1 MPNAAKATHRVLAY
15 GVLVVS
21 AITIQTT
28 ILHFWPFQ
36 MLFVD
41 LGLIVVIWTGLA
53 RGARSGMGVGFVIGL
68 IEDSLSGAALG
79 TNALAKTLV
88 GVFCGVLG
96 RKVLPNSPIA
106 HLLALLVCS
115 LLDYVLLYLLQMLT
129 APASL
134 ESGRFA
140 MLMLAGVLSTIVLGM
155 IVFSFFSKNR
165 FFKPPRVP
173 DEVIE
178 REHQSAG

>member
-1 MPNAAKATHRVLAY
+1 MSNTARKPHQVLAY
-15 GVLVVS
+15 AILIVS
-21 AITIQTT
+21 ATTIQTT

-53 RGARSGMGVGFVIGL
+53 RGARSGMSAGFVVGL
-68 IEDSLSGAALG
+68 LEDSLSGYALG
-79 TNALAKTLV
+79 TNALVKTVV
-88 GVFCGVLG
+88 GTFCGVLG

-115 LLDYVLLYLLQMLT
+115 LLNYILLYLLQALT
-129 APASL
+129 VPSSL
-134 ESGRFA
+134 NSGRFV
-140 MLMLAGVLSTIVLGM
+140 MLMLAGVLSATVLGM
-155 IVFSFFSKNR
+155 IVFRFLSKSR
-165 FFKPPRVP
+165 YLKPPRVP

-178 REHQSAG
+178 SERLSAG

>member
-1 MPNAAKATHRVLAY
+1 MPNAAKATHSVLAY

-53 RGARSGMGVGFVIGL
+53 RGARSGMTIGFVVGL

-115 LLDYVLLYLLQMLT
+115 LLNHVLLYLLQMLT

-134 ESGRFA
+134 KSGRFA
-140 MLMLAGVLSTIVLGM
+140 MLMLAGVLSTTVLGM
-155 IVFSFFSKNR
+155 IVFRFFSKNR

-178 REHQSAG
+178 RGHQSAG

>member
-1 MPNAAKATHRVLAY
+1 MSNNAKTTHQVLAY
-15 GVLVVS
+15 AVLIAS
-21 AITIQTT
+21 ATTIQTT

-41 LGLIVVIWTGLA
+41 LGLIVVIWAGLT
-53 RGARSGMGVGFVIGL
+53 RGARSGMSVGFAVGL
-68 IEDSLSGAALG
+68 LEDSLAGYALG
-79 TNALAKTLV
+79 TNALVKTLV

-106 HLLALLVCS
+106 HLLALFVCS
-115 LLDYVLLYLLQMLT
+115 LLDYILLYLLQMLT

-134 ESGRFA
+134 ESGQVA
-140 MLMLAGVLSTIVLGM
+140 MLMMAGVLSATVLGM
-155 IVFSFFSKNR
+155 IVFRFLSKNR

-178 REHQSAG
+178 SEHLSAG